1 MANNLEKIEKAFGYI
16 RVSTAG
22 QAKEGYSLDEQRDEI
37 TEYCKQ
43 MQWELLAIYE
53 DAGISGAD
61 VDEDNLIVDRP
72 GIQDLMADLKDS
84 EVSYVVVL
92 TTSRLWRSDLVKI
105 LIQREFKKHNVDV
118 RAIDRPTYSIY
129 NLSKD
134 PSAFL
139 INSMMEILD
148 QYERLEIA
156 LKLRRGRNKKASLGG
171 YAGGN
176 TALGYQ
182 SKRGSKLLEIDNNK
196 AATVQRLFEIKL
208 SFPIWSLQQIADQL
222 NKEGHRTKEG
232 KLFQKTQVKR
242 ALDRVSLY
250 TGTYKYSGIE
260 VPGQHKSILIHE
272 RK

>member
-1 MANNLEKIEKAFGYI
+1 MTSTVEKIQKAFGYI

-22 QAKEGYSLDEQRDEI
+22 QAKEGYSLGEQKDEI
-37 TEYCKQ
+37 VEYCKQ
-43 MQWELLAIYE
+43 MGWELVKIYE

-61 VDEDNLIVDRP
+61 VDEENLIVDRP
-72 GIQDLMADLKDS
+72 GIQDLMADLS
-84 EVSYVVVL
+84 GSGVSYIVVL

-105 LIQREFKKHNVDV
+105 LVQREFKKHNVDV

-176 TALGYQ
+176 TALGYTNKRD
-182 SKRGSKLLEIDNNK
+182 SKVITIDEQK
-196 AATVQRLFEIKL
+196 AITVQRVFELKATY
-208 SFPIWSLQQIADQL
+208 PIWSLQQIADQL
-222 NKEGHRTKEG
+222 NQEGHRTKEE

-242 ALDRVSLY
+242 VLERVSLY
-250 TGTYKYSGIE
+250 TGIYKYSGIE
-260 VPGQHKSILIHE
+260 VPGQHKAIIVDE

>member
-1 MANNLEKIEKAFGYI
+1 MTSAVEKSVKVFGYG

-37 TEYCKQ
+37 IEYCKQ
-43 MQWELLAIYE
+43 MHWELVSLYE

-61 VDEDNLIVDRP
+61 VDEENLIVDRP
-72 GIQDLMADLKDS
+72 GIQDLMADLS
-84 EVSYVVVL
+84 GSNVSYVIVL
-92 TTSRLWRSDLVKI
+92 STSRLWRSDLVKI
-105 LIQREFKKHNVDV
+105 LIQREFKKHKIDV

-182 SKRGSKLLEIDNNK
+182 SKRGGKLLEIDNNK
-196 AATVQRLFEIKL
+196 VATVQRVFEIKAT
-208 SFPIWSLQQIADQL
+208 FPDWSLQQIADCL
-222 NKEGHRTKEG
+222 NQEGHRTKEN

-242 ALDRVSLY
+242 VLDRVSLY

-260 VPGQHKSILIHE
+260 VPGQHKPIVCQ
-272 RK
+272 